1 VRRESLLRQIGE
13 LLELTWIYREDDGT
27 AGAPPAP
34 GEPLAPESIPDAAEL
49 QELHRL
55 TLAGNMAAICDEAQ
69 RLAQADAR
77 YRPFAERVRR
87 LANDYQ
93 VRALGTLV
101 KESLARPDGER

>member
-1 VRRESLLRQIGE
+1 MPAAVQVDERRLRQV
-13 LLELTWIYREDDGT
+13 LLNLFHPY
-27 AGAPPAP
+27 AQVH
-34 GEPLAPESIPDAAEL
+34 DAT
-49 QELHRL
+49 RR
-55 TLAGNMAAICDEAQ
+55 LAGSMTAICDEAQ

-101 KESLARPDGER
+101 KESLARRE